1 MKKLKFGLATQIL
14 IGLIL
19 GVVVG
24 QSFSV
29 TRVSRHT

>member
-24 QSFSV
+24 AIFSV
-29 TRVSRHT
+29 TQALRLI